1 MAARVYDEV
10 FGYIEDATKTLPG
23 AAAPGELPG
32 ELVGELGYGASTS
45 VSVFPYCLLANSNI
59 FWVGVK
65 IGYFCKGNVLCEKYV
80 NLRLTSF
87 TLQNCVPWLPTLW

>member
-32 ELVGELGYGASTS
+32 ELPPSSIAIAE
-45 VSVFPYCLLANSNI
+45 F
-59 FWVGVK
+59 K
-65 IGYFCKGNVLCEKYV
+65 
-80 NLRLTSF
+80 
-87 TLQNCVPWLPTLW
+87 VPAAVRIRVPTADCRDAIHDVPLKFKWY